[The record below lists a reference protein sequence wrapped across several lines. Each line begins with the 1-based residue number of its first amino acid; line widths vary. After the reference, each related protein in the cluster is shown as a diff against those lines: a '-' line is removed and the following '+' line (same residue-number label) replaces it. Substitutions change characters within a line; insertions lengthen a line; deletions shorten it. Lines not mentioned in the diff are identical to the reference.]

1 MHATPDIQPHDQY
14 NQQLLD
20 HVHPSDWVN
29 PKPADLYNMVVIGA
43 GVGGLVSASI
53 GAALGARVALVE
65 RHLLGGDC
73 LNWGC
78 VPSKAI
84 IRSSRVWADIKQ
96 AHQYGFRVPQNV
108 EVDFAAVMERM
119 RRLRSGISQNDSA
132 ARFTGLGVDV
142 FLGEARFT
150 APDAI
155 EVDGLKL
162 CFKKAVIAT
171 GARAYIPEIPGLD
184 QAGYLTN
191 ETIFQLT
198 ERPGHL
204 LVLGGGPIGC
214 EMAQA
219 FSRLGS
225 RVTIVQNVSRI
236 LPRDD
241 QEAAEIVQSQ
251 FIQENI
257 DIRVDSTVTRVTTD
271 GDQKQVEINTKS
283 GAETISADAILVST
297 GRSPNVDGLGLETAG
312 VDFDQRQGVQVNPYM
327 QTANPKIYAV
337 GDVCMAYKFTHAADA
352 VARIVARNALFP
364 GKSKADGLIIPWC
377 TYTDPEIAHVGMT
390 PMQALEKQIEIDTY
404 RCDFSE
410 VDRAVLDGEE
420 DGFVKIHVNKG
431 TDKIIG
437 ATIAARHA
445 GDMIN
450 EITIAMTHKIGLGKL
465 SGVIHPYPTQAE
477 AIRKTADAYNRTRLT
492 PTKKKIISLVIKWLS

>member
-1 MHATPDIQPHDQY
+1 MHTTPDIKPHDQY

-29 PKPADLYNMVVIGA
+29 PKPADVYNMVVIGA

-84 IRSSRVWADIKQ
+84 IRSSRVWADIQQ
-96 AHQYGFRVPQNV
+96 AEQYGFSAPQNV

-155 EVDGLKL
+155 EVDGATLR
-162 CFKKAVIAT
+162 FKKAVIAT
-171 GARAYIPEIPGLD
+171 GARAHIPDIPGLE

-225 RVTIVQNVSRI
+225 QVTIVQNVSRI

-241 QEAAEIVQSQ
+241 QEAAEIVQRQ

-257 DIRVDSTVTRVTTD
+257 DIRVDSSVTRVTTD
-271 GDQKQVEINTKS
+271 GDQKQVEIKTKS
-283 GAETISADAILVST
+283 GVETISVDAILVST
-297 GRSPNVDGLGLETAG
+297 GRSPNVEGLGLETAG
-312 VDFDQRQGVQVNPYM
+312 VDFDQRQGVHVNPYM

-390 PMQALEKQIEIDTY
+390 AMQAQEQQIEIDTY

-420 DGFVKIHVNKG
+420 DGFVKIHVRKG
-431 TDKIIG
+431 TDKIVG

-492 PTKKKIISLVIKWLS
+492 PGKKKIISFLIKWLS